1 MNRLTPF
8 RRACA
13 YFLTALILCAALHMP
28 FCTDEDCAACFM
40 IRTLSVLV
48 LSLRLRFGALS
59 PSGRFAPG
67 RRTVLSENRKTLFSL
82 KTLLLD

>member
-1 MNRLTPF
+1 
-8 RRACA
+8 
-13 YFLTALILCAALHMP
+13 
-28 FCTDEDCAACFM
+28 M